1 MNYSDKFKISS
12 PLMVILFLL
21 LLALQGLIHTSFKKP
36 PISISKQNSSL
47 NFDNTFLKFSS
58 FGHHRFIADLLWITT
73 LIESDLEHYKK
84 DDLNS
89 WMYLRFNTIT
99 DLDEKR
105 YYPYSFGARYLSII
119 KDDLKGA
126 EKIFLK
132 GLEHFQDD
140 YQLNY
145 NLAFL
150 YIFEKNEVDKSVP
163 FLGRIK
169 DHPKAP
175 PFIISLLS
183 KAKAQAGFDLKE
195 VYLAVKSRFDEAKD
209 ERVKAKLEAELYA
222 LKAEI
227 DLECLNTNQDNCE
240 RFDLDGNA
248 YIFKKGK
255 YQSQKQYKPYRIKIK
270 KGRN

>member
-1 MNYSDKFKISS
+1 MNYSDKCKISS
-12 PLMVILFLL
+12 SIIVILLI
-21 LLALQGLIHTSFKKP
+21 LQGLIHASFKKP

-132 GLEHFQDD
+132 GLEHFQND

-163 FLGRIK
+163 FLERIK

-175 PFIISLLS
+175 PFITSLLS
-183 KAKAQAGFDLKE
+183 KAKVQAGFDLKE
-195 VYLAVKSRFDEAKD
+195 VYLAVKSRFDEARD
-209 ERVKAKLEAELYA
+209 ERVKAKLEDELYA

-227 DLECLNTNQDNCE
+227 DLECLNKEYNNCA
-240 RFDLDGNA
+240 RLDLFGDP
-248 YIFKKGK
+248 YLFKNGK
-255 YQSQKQYKPYRIKIK
+255 YRAQKTYQPFRIKNK